1 MSFDEDGA
9 ERDTSTICMP
19 TSFAQQNR
27 PRQIQRLD
35 NDLPFRE
42 PNINA
47 AEISRVASVRSEES
61 APLVSRLPTWTDTYF
76 TGAKKIT
83 SRIEVRPRFSNE
95 FQNPAKQAEPFPHC
109 NAPIVSRNKTA
120 QRKYNA

>member
-19 TSFAQQNR
+19 TSLRNKTVQGKYEKR
-27 PRQIQRLD
+27 D

-47 AEISRVASVRSEES
+47 AEISRVASVSSEES

-83 SRIEVRPRFSNE
+83 SRIEVRPRSSNE
-95 FQNPAKQAEPFPHC
+95 FQNLR
-109 NAPIVSRNKTA
+109 SRRSRLSPLGLTKA
-120 QRKYNA
+120 RLRDSG